1 MSLSLD
7 ASLTINQNIYIC
19 CCSRLSSF
27 RPNVTWDEHNHAASK
42 VTETHTWSVGDL
54 CAAIRDTFSAVFP
67 EEIWLEGEIVGLN
80 VASSGHVY
88 FDVIEPDSEGSR
100 VDKMSVALWKGRR
113 QGVESVLA
121 RAEAGPLVDGIRVR
135 IRGELSFYAPQGRVQ
150 LLMTAIDPHHTLGQL
165 AVDRERVLKSLS
177 MAGLLDANSALKV
190 PLVPLH
196 VGLITSDGSAAYNDF
211 VNEISLSPYPFRI
224 SLVHSAVQG
233 AEAESGLIAAIE
245 TLGDVDVDVIAVV
258 RGGGARTDL
267 MAFDL
272 ESVATAVAKST
283 RPVLSGIG
291 HEIDRS
297 VVDEVAHTA
306 FKTPTACAAALV
318 QTVAA
323 FDQTLDLS
331 ARRIVN
337 MAVTSHDRAS
347 EAISYSVRAIG
358 DRARR
363 TLDIKEERLAALS
376 SRLSDLGLMSIGRN
390 SQRLDRISDL
400 LRALH
405 PDRILARGFS
415 ITRDRDGEIVRGQVP
430 LGSTL
435 VNETADSLIT
445 STVTGSE
452 RRESKESI

>member
-1 MSLSLD
+1 M
-7 ASLTINQNIYIC
+7 
-19 CCSRLSSF
+19 
-27 RPNVTWDEHNHAASK
+27 
-42 VTETHTWSVGDL
+42 TETHTWSVGDL

-272 ESVATAVAKST
+272 ESVATAVANST

-318 QTVAA
+318 QAVAA

-363 TLDIKEERLAALS
+363 TLDIREERLAALS

-452 RRESKESI
+452 TRESKESI

>member
-1 MSLSLD
+1 M
-7 ASLTINQNIYIC
+7 
-19 CCSRLSSF
+19 
-27 RPNVTWDEHNHAASK
+27 
-42 VTETHTWSVGDL
+42 TETHTWSVGDL

-113 QGVESVLA
+113 QGVENVLA

-233 AEAESGLIAAIE
+233 AEAERGLIAAIE

-272 ESVATAVAKST
+272 ESVAIAVANST

-323 FDQTLDLS
+323 FDQNLDLS

-337 MAVTSHDRAS
+337 LAVTSHDRAS

-363 TLDIKEERLAALS
+363 TLDIREERLAALS

-435 VNETADSLIT
+435 VNETTDSLIT

-452 RRESKESI
+452 TRESKESI

>member
-1 MSLSLD
+1 M
-7 ASLTINQNIYIC
+7 
-19 CCSRLSSF
+19 
-27 RPNVTWDEHNHAASK
+27 
-42 VTETHTWSVGDL
+42 TETHTWSVGDL

-121 RAEAGPLVDGIRVR
+121 RAEAGPLVDGTRVR

-272 ESVATAVAKST
+272 ESVATAVANST

-318 QTVAA
+318 QAVAA

-363 TLDIKEERLAALS
+363 TLDIEEERLAALS

-452 RRESKESI
+452 TRESKESI

>member
-1 MSLSLD
+1 
-7 ASLTINQNIYIC
+7 
-19 CCSRLSSF
+19 
-27 RPNVTWDEHNHAASK
+27 

-272 ESVATAVAKST
+272 ESVATAVANST

-318 QTVAA
+318 QAVAA

-363 TLDIKEERLAALS
+363 TLDIEEERLAALS

-452 RRESKESI
+452 TRESKESI

>member
-1 MSLSLD
+1 M
-7 ASLTINQNIYIC
+7 
-19 CCSRLSSF
+19 
-27 RPNVTWDEHNHAASK
+27 
-42 VTETHTWSVGDL
+42 TETHTWSVGDL

-233 AEAESGLIAAIE
+233 AEAERGLIAAIE

-272 ESVATAVAKST
+272 ESVATAVANST

-318 QTVAA
+318 QAVAA

-363 TLDIKEERLAALS
+363 TLDIEEERLAALS

-452 RRESKESI
+452 TRESKESI